1 MLKRTCD
8 RCGTAVDNEWY
19 KLEIQR
25 KTDSAALSLAALCTS
40 NTIAMVEHAPDYCEA
55 CIRDIEQYASKKI
68 TRDAK

>member
-8 RCGTAVDNEWY
+8 RCGATIDNEWY
-19 KLEIQR
+19 KMEINC
-25 KTDSAALSLAALCTS
+25 KNNNIVIPLADVCVGIVHT
-40 NTIAMVEHAPDYCEA
+40 PDYCEA